1 MMSQPPSAP
10 PPPPGQ
16 GPIDPRGAFAPPPQ
30 QGGPQGPLPGWVPPP
45 PMPPQMMMPPPP
57 YFYPPPPRRGGGFV
71 RGIFVT
77 LATTILGASLALNI
91 YLLLWAGLTSGS
103 ASAQESI
110 LVNGDPKQKIAVV
123 SIEGAISSDTSRRFD
138 RIMRDVENDADVKA
152 LVLEINTP
160 GGEVTAS
167 DEIYQRVLRYKGE
180 KNVKVVAS
188 MGGMATSGGYYVA
201 CSADYIFA
209 QPTTLTGNIGVVLQR
224 FNFSGLMDKYGVK
237 DTTVTSEGSKFKYSE
252 SPFRPETPETAE
264 YLKGIAND
272 IYGRFTKIVKDSRGD
287 RLKASIEEVADGK
300 AYMADDA
307 KKLGLVDE
315 INYPQAAY
323 DKAAALA
330 NLTKQQ
336 VVRFQRTPSFLEAL
350 SGATGS
356 SGLSGGSGLARPDV
370 SVHVDSNLIN
380 ELRTP
385 KLLYLYRGD

>member
-1 MMSQPPSAP
+1 
-10 PPPPGQ
+10 
-16 GPIDPRGAFAPPPQ
+16 
-30 QGGPQGPLPGWVPPP
+30 
-45 PMPPQMMMPPPP
+45 MMMPPP
-57 YFYPPPPRRGGGFV
+57 YMFPPPRRGGGFV
-71 RGIFVT
+71 RGVFVT

-103 ASAQESI
+103 ASAQESV

-123 SIEGAISSDTSRRFD
+123 SIEGPISGDTSKRFD
-138 RIMRDVENDADVKA
+138 KIMRDVESDNDVKA
-152 LVLEINTP
+152 LVLEVNTP

-167 DEIYQRVLRYKGE
+167 DEIYQRILRYKSE

-201 CSADYIFA
+201 CAADYIFA

-252 SPFRPETPETAE
+252 SPFRPESPEAAE

-272 IYGRFTKIVKDSRGD
+272 IYGRFTKIVKDSRGQ

-300 AYMADDA
+300 AFMADEA
-307 KKLGLVDE
+307 QKLGLVDE
-315 INYPQAAY
+315 VNYPQAAY
-323 DKAAALA
+323 AKAASLA
-330 NLTKQQ
+330 GLTKQQ
-336 VVRFQRTPSFLEAL
+336 VVRFQRTPTLLEAL
-350 SGATGS
+350 GGAGAT
-356 SGLSGGSGLARPDV
+356 SGLSSAFEHGRPEINLRI
-370 SVHVDSNLIN
+370 DSNLIY

>member
-1 MMSQPPSAP
+1 MPP
-10 PPPPGQ
+10 
-16 GPIDPRGAFAPPPQ
+16 
-30 QGGPQGPLPGWVPPP
+30 L
-45 PMPPQMMMPPPP
+45 PPQMMPPPPP
-57 YFYPPPPRRGGGFV
+57 YFYPPPPQPSRRGGGFV
-71 RGIFVT
+71 RGVFVT
-77 LATTILGASLALNI
+77 LATTILGASLAMNI

-103 ASAQESI
+103 AGAQESI

-123 SIEGAISSDTSRRFD
+123 SIEGAISADTSKRFD
-138 RIMRDVENDADVKA
+138 KIMRDVESDGDVKA

-224 FNFSGLMDKYGVK
+224 FNFSGLMEKYGVQ

-272 IYGRFTKIVKDSRGD
+272 IYGRFTRIVKDSRGD
-287 RLKASIEEVADGK
+287 RLKGSIDQVADGK
-300 AYMADDA
+300 AYMADEA

-315 INYPQAAY
+315 INYAQAAY
-323 DKAAALA
+323 DKAASLA
-330 NLTKQQ
+330 GLTKQQ

-350 SGATGS
+350 GGAGAS
-356 SGLSGGSGLARPDV
+356 SGLSRPEV
-370 SVHVDSNLIN
+370 SVRVDSNLIN
-380 ELRTP
+380 ELRAP